1 MTNRA
6 QVTRQAARDGAG
18 GHRGAELRAGLPATP
33 LGRRTT
39 IAVNTIAVNTIGI
52 VSSPSP
58 DDCWLGN
65 PVSVG
70 GRNADESDEDLT
82 QAPAA

>member
-39 IAVNTIAVNTIGI
+39 IAVNTIGI